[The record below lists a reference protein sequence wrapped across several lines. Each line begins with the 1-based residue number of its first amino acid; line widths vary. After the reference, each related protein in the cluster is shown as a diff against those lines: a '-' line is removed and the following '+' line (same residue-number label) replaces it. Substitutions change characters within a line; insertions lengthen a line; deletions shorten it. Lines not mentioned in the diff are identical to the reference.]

1 MENTVQQITKLTEQ
15 WRSLTGK
22 DHCKDRDFHWYVET
36 KWSYGQSPKYNVQ
49 HWGYI
54 LGDIIEECDS
64 YDEALVKLKEVLTK
78 EIKEYRLCQTNE
90 DEQDGW

>member
-1 MENTVQQITKLTEQ
+1 MKELLEEIRELTEE

-36 KWSYGQSPKYNVQ
+36 KWSYGQPPKYNVQ

-54 LGDIIEECDS
+54 LGDIEEECDS
-64 YDEALVKLKEVLTK
+64 YDEALVKLKELLTK
-78 EIKEYRLCQTNE
+78 EIKEYIKNRDENNE
-90 DEQDGW
+90 ENG